1 MEGIAIVGM
10 AGQFPGAKN
19 LEQFWQNLQNG
30 VESIAR
36 FTDEEL
42 LASGVPLDSLKSS
55 NYVKA
60 GSVLEGIDQFDA
72 DFFGFNPKEA
82 EITDPQHRLFLECAW
97 EALEMAG
104 YNPEVY
110 NGRIGAYA
118 GAGWNGYLYKNIRL
132 NQELIESVGLHQAL
146 IGSDK
151 DFLTTRV
158 SYKLNLKGPSIDVQ
172 TACST
177 SLVAVNL
184 ACQSLL
190 NYQCDMALAGGISL
204 SIPQKSGYSYQE
216 GGILSPDG
224 HCRAFD
230 ANAQGTVFG
239 SGVGIVVLKRLEEAI
254 ADGDTIHAVIK
265 GSAVNN
271 DGSLKVGYTAPSVE
285 GQAEVILE
293 AIALADV
300 APESISY
307 VETHGTGTA
316 LGDPIE
322 IAALTQA
329 FRTATNR
336 TGFCAIG
343 SVKTNIGHL
352 DTAAGIASLI
362 KTVLAFKHQQIPP
375 SLHFEQ
381 PNPQIDFPNSPFYV
395 NTSLADWHRNG
406 TPRRAGVSSFGIGG
420 TNAHVVLEEAPAIEH
435 SSSARPWQLL
445 LLSAK
450 TQSALETA
458 TTNLVTHLK
467 QQPELPLAD
476 VAHTLQTGRKAFE
489 HRRMVVCQ
497 TIDEAIAHLDKCDP
511 QHVITHEL
519 SKPDSG
525 DRPVTFLFPGQG
537 TQYVGM
543 GQELYEAEPVFRS
556 SLDECCDRLKDKLNL
571 DLRSLLYPASEHQE
585 TAAQQLKQT
594 AIAQP
599 ALFVVEYALAQLWM
613 SWGIQPQALLG
624 HSIGEYVAA
633 CLAGVFSLE
642 DALSLVVV
650 RGRLM
655 QQQPT
660 GAMLSV
666 PLSASEIEPWLNLD
680 LALAA
685 SNAPALCV
693 VSGSH
698 AAIADLRDRLAKEG
712 IESRLLQTSHAFHSD
727 MMEGAVEPFR
737 ATVST
742 IKLNPP
748 NIPLISNVTGTWL
761 TSDQATDP
769 NYWAKQLRHTVRFAD
784 GMTELNQEPDRI
796 LLEVGPGR
804 TLSTFAKQHSVGGQ
818 VVLTSLRHPHDQQ
831 SDMALIVDT
840 IGRLWLHGVS
850 IDWANF
856 YQHERRQRVPLPTYP
871 FERQRYWIEPS
882 QSLDISSL
890 PLSRLDRR
898 ENLADWFYLPSWK
911 RSQLPQKLAEH
922 VLRER
927 SFCWLLFV
935 DECGIGKQIAQRLQ
949 QVAQTVIIVTVEE
962 QFTQLSEHVY
972 ALNPKRQEDYESLLT
987 ELWAKEKI
995 PQRIVYC
1002 WSVIPETIA
1011 YPNLHSVAAE
1021 KYSEIDLARGF
1032 YSLLFFARAI
1042 QKRDCTHSVHITV
1055 LSNNAHDVHG
1065 NEISSPEKATIL
1077 GLCQVIPQESPNITC
1092 CNIDISLPEADSLA
1106 DQLVEHLLTE
1116 LISPA
1121 TETIVAYRGTTRW
1134 LQTFE
1139 PIHLDETTQGAIQL
1153 RQAGVYLI
1161 VGDLVDSL
1169 GWRFAKFL
1177 VEAVQANVALIG
1189 NCGMPERSEWDY
1201 WLAAHPDTDATSQR
1215 IQQVQNL
1222 AASGTQVLWFETDLA
1237 DETQLRTAIQKVY
1250 QQFEEIHGVIY
1261 MPALNAAKAACP
1273 IQDLSY
1279 EDCDRLFKSKQD
1291 ALLTLE
1297 QSLQSPPDFY
1307 VVQSSLSSV
1316 LGGFGLSAYSASYLL
1331 IDALVRQ
1338 RSQSS
1343 SVAWFSV
1350 NQQIAHSSLQAE
1362 RTLIQRKHS
1371 ADLAMTPAEAWNA
1384 FLRVLTSG
1392 YTGQIIVSTSDLQA
1406 RIDQTIEP
1414 NIATDEGMARSA
1426 LKEPSS
1432 AHARPHLQSAYVAP
1446 SNEMEETIATIW
1458 QQLLGAERVG
1468 IHDNFF
1474 ELGGHSLLAVQVTS
1488 RLREVFQVELP
1499 LKTILFDAP
1508 TVAGLATVITGMQP
1522 TPTELDRV
1530 SQLLA
1535 EIEKLSPEEI
1545 QTRLS

>member
-19 LEQFWQNLQNG
+19 LDQFWQNLQNG

-42 LASGVPLDSLKSS
+42 LASGVPLDSLKSP

-60 GSVLEGIDQFDA
+60 GSFLEGIDQFDA

-110 NGRIGAYA
+110 DGRIGAYA

-204 SIPQKSGYSYQE
+204 TIPQKSGYSYQE

-239 SGVGIVVLKRLEEAI
+239 SGVGVVVLKRLEEAI

-300 APESISY
+300 SPESISY

-329 FRTATNR
+329 FRSATNR

-420 TNAHVVLEEAPAIEH
+420 TNAHVVLEEAPAIKR
-435 SSSARPWQLL
+435 SGSARPWQLL

-450 TQSALETA
+450 TQSALEMV

-497 TIDEAIAHLDKCDP
+497 TIDEAISHLDACDP

-543 GQELYEAEPVFRS
+543 GQELYKTEPVFRS
-556 SLDECCDRLKDKLNL
+556 NLDECCDRLKDELNL
-571 DLRSLLYPASEHQE
+571 DLRSLLYPSTEQQE
-585 TAAQQLKQT
+585 ATAQQLKQT

-613 SWGIQPQALLG
+613 SWGIQPQALIG

-666 PLSASEIEPWLNLD
+666 PLSASEIQPWLKPG

-685 SNAPALCV
+685 SNAPTLCV
-693 VSGSH
+693 ISGSH
-698 AAIADLRDRLAKEG
+698 TAINDLHDRLAKEG
-712 IESRLLQTSHAFHSD
+712 IQSRLLQTSHAFHSD

-737 ATVST
+737 AVAST

-784 GMTELNQEPDRI
+784 GMTEFNQEPNRI

-804 TLSTFAKQHSVGGQ
+804 TLSTFAKQHPVSGQ

-831 SDMALIVDT
+831 FDMALILDT
-840 IGRLWLHGVS
+840 IGRLWLQGVS
-850 IDWANF
+850 IDWGNF

-871 FERQRYWIEPS
+871 FERQRYWIEPQHALEIAS
-882 QSLDISSL
+882 QRLL
-890 PLSRLDRR
+890 PTRR
-898 ENLADWFYLPSWK
+898 KPDLADWFYVPSWQRTPLPSSAAQN
-911 RSQLPQKLAEH
+911 RSEN
-922 VLRER
+922 
-927 SFCWLLFV
+927 SGWLVFV
-935 DECGIGKQIAQRLQ
+935 DTCGVASQIAHHLEQMG
-949 QVAQTVIIVTVEE
+949 QTVITVEIGE
-962 QFTQLSEHVY
+962 QFAQVNDRAY
-972 ALNPKRQEDYESLLT
+972 VLNPQQQQDYDLLLQKMRSLPQP
-987 ELWAKEKI
+987 
-995 PQRIVYC
+995 PQRVLHC
-1002 WSVIPETIA
+1002 WGITSNLESSSTAHLSLKAFET
-1011 YPNLHSVAAE
+1011 YQS
-1021 KYSEIDLARGF
+1021 YGF
-1032 YSLLFFARAI
+1032 YSLIFLVKALDR
-1042 QKRDCTHSVHITV
+1042 QRVHHPLPIAVVTNH
-1055 LSNNAHDVHG
+1055 LHDVIG
-1065 NEISSPEKATIL
+1065 TEALVPEKATVLGACKTISQEYPHLTCQSIDIL
-1077 GLCQVIPQESPNITC
+1077 LPSTGPLQESSPINY
-1092 CNIDISLPEADSLA
+1092 LLA
-1106 DQLVEHLLTE
+1106 E
-1116 LISPA
+1116 LFTPRN
-1121 TETIVAYRGTTRW
+1121 ETVAYRGSHRW
-1134 LQTFE
+1134 VQTFE
-1139 PIHLDETTQGAIQL
+1139 PFRLPETTQHYPRFKTQGT
-1153 RQAGVYLI
+1153 YLI
-1161 VGDLVDSL
+1161 AGELENSL
-1169 GWRFAKFL
+1169 GWIYAEMLIENF
-1177 VEAVQANVALIG
+1177 QAQVALVGRIG
-1189 NCGMPERSEWDY
+1189 IPERHVWET
-1201 WLAAHPDTDATSQR
+1201 WLASHDKTDPISRRICQLQKLEATG
-1215 IQQVQNL
+1215 VQL
-1222 AASGTQVLWFETDLA
+1222 TLLEVDIVDSTQFRAAIDRVSE
-1237 DETQLRTAIQKVY
+1237 
-1250 QQFEEIHGVIY
+1250 QFGAIHGVIY
-1261 MPALNAAKAACP
+1261 VSPMSTVESACA
-1273 IQDLSY
+1273 IQQL
-1279 EDCDRLFKSKQD
+1279 DRQHWEHHFYSKVRGL
-1291 ALLTLE
+1291 ATLAE
-1297 QSLQSPPDFY
+1297 VLPDSIDFCL
-1307 VVQSSLSSV
+1307 VQSSLSSV
-1316 LGGFGLSAYSASYLL
+1316 VGGLGLSAYSAANLFL
-1331 IDALVRQ
+1331 DAFIAQQNQARSVPWLCLNWDVCQLEPPDSTNQ
-1338 RSQSS
+1338 RAGLADFAISPTEIWQ
-1343 SVAWFSV
+1343 
-1350 NQQIAHSSLQAE
+1350 L
-1362 RTLIQRKHS
+1362 TQR
-1371 ADLAMTPAEAWNA
+1371 AMSHN
-1384 FLRVLTSG
+1384 R
-1392 YTGQIIVSTSDLQA
+1392 TGQVIVSPLDLQV
-1406 RIDQTIEP
+1406 RLEQSMLSHPVQPIESPHIAETGSKHTRP
-1414 NIATDEGMARSA
+1414 NLHST
-1426 LKEPSS
+1426 
-1432 AHARPHLQSAYVAP
+1432 YVAP
-1446 SNEMEETIATIW
+1446 SNEIEAAIATIW
-1458 QQLLGAERVG
+1458 QQLLGLEQVG

-1474 ELGGHSLLAVQVTS
+1474 DLGGHSLLAVQVTS

-1508 TVAGLATVITGMQP
+1508 TVAGLATVIAGMQP
-1522 TPTELDRV
+1522 NTTEIDRMN
-1530 SQLLA
+1530 QLLT

-1545 QTRLS
+1545 QARLS